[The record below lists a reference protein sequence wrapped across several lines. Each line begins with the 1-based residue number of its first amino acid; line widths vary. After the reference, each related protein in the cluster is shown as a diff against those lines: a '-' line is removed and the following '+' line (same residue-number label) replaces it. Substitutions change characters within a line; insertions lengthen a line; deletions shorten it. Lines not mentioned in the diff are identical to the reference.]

1 MKMGSEVSKTEEV
14 SKTSE
19 VVETVKEK
27 FEDCK
32 ERASEGL
39 DTVKEEVSEVVDAVK
54 GETDCRMLITFAIL
68 TAFSSGCLAHKGG
81 DSVPAALF
89 LGGEKTSVLDSF
101 LRSKTYFPGVS
112 IFFAWASVNNQKK

>member
-39 DTVKEEVSEVVDAVK
+39 DTVKEEVSEVVDAVR

-81 DSVPAALF
+81 DSVPVALF
-89 LGGEKTSVLDSF
+89 LGGDNTSVSDLFSDRK
-101 LRSKTYFPGVS
+101 LNLPGVS
-112 IFFAWASVNNQKK
+112 IFFAWAGVSNQKK